1 MLKPFATK
9 LDEAVLKKL
18 DELAQKTRIPK
29 SRLCHQAIE
38 LLVDHYDQREK
49 KLALA
54 ERIYQED
61 SSLVA
66 SGSSGS
72 EKTF

>member
-61 SSLVA
+61 ASLVA
-66 SGSSGS
+66 SGSSAS